1 MSDSSSKHQNQP
13 RVLLLGNDDR
23 VILAV
28 ARGLGRNGIAVH
40 VGWCEPESPALR
52 SRYIA
57 ASHHIAAYR
66 PDTWDWVN
74 DLNRLVDAGGY
85 ELVIPCNDFAVVPLQ
100 FHRDRLTTAT
110 PWYLIDDQHF
120 QITFDKIKSRRLAQ
134 SSQVPVPDQIDLTG
148 EQIRSWKT
156 SVSGDWPDDHDL
168 NFPAFLKPVSSVTQ
182 DQVGS
187 KRVACRVENKDELRS
202 QLAMNEWSDG
212 CVVQSVFR
220 GSGVG
225 VEVLAHEGNVL
236 LQMQHR
242 RLRET
247 VDGGSTYRETI
258 DPIPELTRATE
269 AMVQKISYTGIAMF
283 EYRYCFET
291 KSWVFLEINA
301 RFWGSLPL
309 AIASGINFPWALYQ
323 MLIKGRREFDWVPR
337 ARCRCR
343 NLIRDLRAYRKQ
355 RDAAFGAG
363 HLFTGRDHLDFFSI
377 DDWRPQWSELV
388 TLSKS
393 QVARL
398 VGNR

>member
-1 MSDSSSKHQNQP
+1 MC
-13 RVLLLGNDDR
+13 
-23 VILAV
+23 I
-28 ARGLGRNGIAVH
+28 
-40 VGWCEPESPALR
+40 
-52 SRYIA
+52 
-57 ASHHIAAYR
+57 
-66 PDTWDWVN
+66 
-74 DLNRLVDAGGY
+74 
-85 ELVIPCNDFAVVPLQ
+85 
-100 FHRDRLTTAT
+100 RDR
-110 PWYLIDDQHF
+110 
-120 QITFDKIKSRRLAQ
+120 
-134 SSQVPVPDQIDLTG
+134 
-148 EQIRSWKT
+148 
-156 SVSGDWPDDHDL
+156 
-168 NFPAFLKPVSSVTQ
+168 
-182 DQVGS
+182 
-187 KRVACRVENKDELRS
+187 
-202 QLAMNEWSDG
+202 
-212 CVVQSVFR
+212 
-220 GSGVG
+220 
-225 VEVLAHEGNVL
+225 
-236 LQMQHR
+236 
-242 RLRET
+242 
-247 VDGGSTYRETI
+247 GSTYRETI